1 VFHRRN
7 SQWKLLAS
15 RKLFPTREGDSPH
28 GWSSPPSIASV
39 IYKAWHELDSDRG
52 RLPEI
57 VQREPVRYLLASL
70 GQAILHSKRSPHDW
84 YSYPGP
90 IGTIHRAGSKLWIH
104 SQKLKVLAL
113 TSDGLKRPKRSWEAT
128 MLPDHRALISFIIHI
143 AVETARVRSGSEA
156 C

>member
-1 VFHRRN
+1 MN
-7 SQWKLLAS
+7 WILI
-15 RKLFPTREGDSPH
+15 EED
-28 GWSSPPSIASV
+28 
-39 IYKAWHELDSDRG
+39 
-52 RLPEI
+52 LPEI